1 VEFVISLQYMAL
13 LLAANTLTLAAAKQ
27 IAQAAESFASANN
40 WNVVIAI
47 VDSGANLLYLE
58 RMDGGLVGSVAIAGQ
73 KARTAVHFR
82 CPTKNFE
89 TGRAGGATS
98 LLKLD
103 ILPYEGGI
111 PLVADEVIVG
121 AIGVSGGTPA
131 QDGQVAQAGK
141 DWLESAWLGSALK

>member
-1 VEFVISLQYMAL
+1 MAL
-13 LLAANTLTLAAAKQ
+13 LSVANTLTLAAAKQ

-73 KARTAVHFR
+73 KARTAVHFK

-89 TGRAGGATS
+89 TGLAGGATS

-111 PLVADEVIVG
+111 PIVADGAIVG
-121 AIGVSGGTPA
+121 AIGVSGGTPD

>member
-1 VEFVISLQYMAL
+1 MAL
-13 LLAANTLTLAAAKQ
+13 LSVQKTLTLAAAKQ

-58 RMDGGLVGSVAIAGQ
+58 RMDGGLVGSVGIAQ
-73 KARTAVHFR
+73 HKARTAVHFKS
-82 CPTKNFE
+82 PTKNFE
-89 TGRAGGATS
+89 TGLAAGATS

-111 PLVADEVIVG
+111 PIVADGAIAG

-131 QDGQVAQAGK
+131 QDGQVAQAGA
-141 DWLESAWLGSALK
+141 DWLGSALK